1 MALRSAVV
9 AAVVGLTGLTGLTAC
24 TQPLGPARTR
34 EDYELKAA
42 DTAETVLS
50 AVRTAELATDVAVR
64 GRAFPPYVS
73 VLLADAESDADGAV
87 STFEK
92 VQPPDGRSDRLRTQ
106 LGDLTSEA
114 TDALST
120 LRITA
125 RRADLDALGP
135 RSRDLENLADR
146 LDAFANEHG

>member
-1 MALRSAVV
+1 MPAARPAVV
-9 AAVVGLTGLTGLTAC
+9 ACALALALTSAC
-24 TQPLGPARTR
+24 TQPLGPARTE

-42 DTAETVLS
+42 STADAVLS

-73 VLLADAESDADGAV
+73 VLLGEAESDADGAV

-92 VQPPDGRSDRLRTQ
+92 VQPPTARSDRLRAQ
-106 LGDLTSEA
+106 LTDLTGEA
-114 TDALST
+114 TDALSA

-135 RSRDLENLADR
+135 RSRDLEGLADR
-146 LDAFANEHG
+146 LDAFATEHG

>member
-1 MALRSAVV
+1 MTAVRPAVV
-9 AAVVGLTGLTGLTAC
+9 ACALSVLLVSC
-24 TQPLGPARTR
+24 TQPIGPARTF

-42 DTAETVLS
+42 STADAVLS
-50 AVRTAELATDVAVR
+50 AVRTAELAADVAAR

-73 VLLADAESDADGAV
+73 VLLQDAESDADGAV

-92 VQPPDGRSDRLRTQ
+92 VQPPDARSDRLRTQ

-135 RSRDLENLADR
+135 RSRDLEGLANR
-146 LDAFANEHG
+146 LDAFASEHG

>member
-1 MALRSAVV
+1 MPVVRPAAVV
-9 AAVVGLTGLTGLTAC
+9 AALSLAATATVAC
-24 TQPLGPARTR
+24 TQPLGPART
-34 EDYELKAA
+34 EDDYELKAA
-42 DTAETVLS
+42 NTAEAVLS
-50 AVRTAELATDVAVR
+50 ALRTAELATDVAVR

-73 VLLADAESDADGAV
+73 VLLGEAESDADGAV

-92 VQPPDGRSDRLRTQ
+92 VQPPDSRSDRLRSQ

-114 TDALST
+114 TDALSA

-135 RSRDLENLADR
+135 RSRDLEGLADR
-146 LDAFANEHG
+146 LDAFADEHG

>member
-1 MALRSAVV
+1 MAIRSGVV
-9 AAVVGLTGLTGLTAC
+9 AAVLALGAC
-24 TQPLGPARTR
+24 TQPLGPARTE

-73 VLLADAESDADGAV
+73 VLLRDAESDADGAA
-87 STFEK
+87 STFERI
-92 VQPPDGRSDRLRTQ
+92 QPPSARSDRLRSR

-114 TDALST
+114 TDVLSA

-135 RSRDLENLADR
+135 RSRDLEGLADR

>member
-1 MALRSAVV
+1 MGVRPAVV
-9 AAVVGLTGLTGLTAC
+9 AAVLALAGC
-24 TQPLGPARTR
+24 TQPLGPARTE

-50 AVRTAELATDVAVR
+50 AVRTAELAADVAVR

-73 VLLADAESDADGAV
+73 VLLGDAESEADGAV

-92 VQPPDGRSDRLRTQ
+92 IQPSSSRSDRLRAQ
-106 LGDLTSEA
+106 LTELTNEA

-135 RSRDLENLADR
+135 RSRDLEGLADR